1 MTWIMGY
8 KDMELDIEA
17 GTLNSVL
24 GVSSKDDESK
34 LRGKRAVFIGIEEFG
49 CHLKGTKV
57 LMYDGTIKNVED
69 IQIGDKLMGDDN
81 TSRLV

>member
-8 KDMELDIEA
+8 KDTELDIEA
-17 GTLNSVL
+17 GTLNSIL

-57 LMYDGTIKNVED
+57 LMYDGSIKNVED
-69 IQIGDKLMGDDN
+69 IKVGDTLMGDDN
-81 TSRLV
+81 TPRKV